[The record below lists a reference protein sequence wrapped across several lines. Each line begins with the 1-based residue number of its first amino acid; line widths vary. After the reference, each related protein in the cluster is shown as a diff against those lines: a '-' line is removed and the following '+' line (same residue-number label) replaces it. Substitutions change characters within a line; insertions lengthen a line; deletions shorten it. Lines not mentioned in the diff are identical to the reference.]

1 MFIMTTVQT
10 PAKASSV
17 ISSSGFFLFVLLL
30 TAANLRAP
38 ITAVGP
44 VLEDI
49 RLTFGL
55 SASAAG
61 LFNFIPLILFA
72 VLAPVAAFMS
82 QRIGL
87 ERSLWGALCL
97 ITAGSIVRWSE
108 SETAL
113 WSGTVLLSAG
123 IAAANVL
130 LPPLIKRDFTEHTA
144 KYIGLYAATMS
155 ITASLASGVAVPL
168 TALSDLGWRLSLG
181 VWAVPAMIALLVWL
195 PLLRHRH
202 QQPTSTA
209 STENLPTRNPW
220 RTLIGWQVALFMAL
234 QSLAFYTLIDW
245 FTPYAQAHGFSQAQ
259 AGWLLFWYQAVA
271 IVANLGCM
279 VVLKRVRDARLLAF
293 IASSAIFFGMLGL
306 LLYPQ
311 LAIVWLTLAGLGA
324 GASLVLSLSLFN
336 LRARHHRQASQLS
349 GMAQCVGY
357 GLAALGP
364 LFFGI
369 LHEHSGSWTLPFS
382 VLVALSCVQMLLAPL
397 AGSAK
402 QIS

>member
-1 MFIMTTVQT
+1 MCTMTPVQHVSKNSSFI
-10 PAKASSV
+10 SG
-17 ISSSGFFLFVLLL
+17 SGFFLFVLLL

-44 VLEDI
+44 VLENI

-72 VLAPVAAFMS
+72 ALAPVAAGLGN
-82 QRIGL
+82 RIGL
-87 ERSLWGALCL
+87 ERSLWGAIAL
-97 ITAGSIVRWSE
+97 ITFGTIIRWSN

-113 WSGTVLLSAG
+113 WSGTLMLSAG

-130 LPPLIKRDFTEHTA
+130 LPPLIKRDFTDHTA

-155 ITASLASGVAVPL
+155 ITASLASGIAVPL
-168 TALSDLGWRLSLG
+168 TQLSEAGWRLSLG
-181 VWAVPAMIALLVWL
+181 VWAVPGIIALIAWL
-195 PLLRHRH
+195 PLLRHRR
-202 QQPTSTA
+202 QQAKAPTA
-209 STENLPTRNPW
+209 QPVPTRNPW
-220 RTLIGWQVALFMAL
+220 RTLTGWQVALFMSL

-245 FTPYAQAHGFSQAQ
+245 FTPYAQTNGFSQAQ

-271 IVANLGCM
+271 IIANLGCM
-279 VVLKRVRDARLLAF
+279 VVLRKVRDARLTAF
-293 IASSAIFFGMLGL
+293 IASSAIFLGMLGL
-306 LLYPQ
+306 LIQPR
-311 LAIVWLTLAGLGA
+311 LAIIWLSLAGLGA
-324 GASLVLSLSLFN
+324 GASLVLCLSLFN

-364 LFFGI
+364 LFFGV
-369 LHEHSGSWTLPFS
+369 LHDQSGNWTVPFT
-382 VLVALSCVQMLLAPL
+382 VLVGLSFIQMLLAPL

-402 QIS
+402 QI

>member
-1 MFIMTTVQT
+1 MTPVQT
-10 PAKASSV
+10 PGKSSSV

-44 VLEDI
+44 VLQNI
-49 RLTFGL
+49 RLAFDL

-72 VLAPVAAFMS
+72 ALAPVAAALGN
-82 QRIGL
+82 RIGL
-87 ERSLWGALCL
+87 ERSLWGALSL
-97 ITAGSIVRWSE
+97 ITLGTVIRWSA

-113 WSGTVLLSAG
+113 WSGTLLLSAG
-123 IAAANVL
+123 IASANVL

-155 ITASLASGVAVPL
+155 IAASLASGISVPL
-168 TALSDLGWRLSLG
+168 TQLSDADWRLSLG
-181 VWAVPAMIALLVWL
+181 VWAVPGMVALIVWL

-202 QQPTSTA
+202 QQPKSAA
-209 STENLPTRNPW
+209 SHQDLTISNPW
-220 RTLIGWQVALFMAL
+220 RNVIGWQIALFMAL

-245 FTPYAQAHGFSQAQ
+245 FTPYAQTQGFSQAQ
-259 AGWLLFWYQAVA
+259 AGWLLFWYQAIA

-279 VVLKRVRDARLLAF
+279 MVLKKVRDARLTAF
-293 IASSAIFFGMLGL
+293 VASLAIFLGMSGL
-306 LLYPQ
+306 LLQPQ
-311 LAIVWLTLAGLGA
+311 LAIIWLTLTGLGA
-324 GASLVLSLSLFN
+324 GASLVLCLSLFN

-349 GMAQCVGY
+349 SMAQCVGY

-364 LFFGI
+364 LFFGV
-369 LHEHSGSWTLPFS
+369 LHDHSGNWTLPFT
-382 VLVALSCVQMLLAPL
+382 VLVGLSFLQMLLAPL

-402 QIS
+402 QI